1 MLEDSDRF
9 WMGVW
14 GLNTLDEFKNLIEI
28 DRLNKFKE
36 TNLSLLNIV
45 KNNTIDFDWDLKCLQ
60 QPKKEYGELIKM
72 FDKYNLDGKS
82 SLRIIN
88 FLKQI

>member
-1 MLEDSDRF
+1 MLLTVLRH
-9 WMGVW
+9 
-14 GLNTLDEFKNLIEI
+14 
-28 DRLNKFKE
+28 NKYDPVKIKLME
-36 TNLSLLNIV
+36 WVLT